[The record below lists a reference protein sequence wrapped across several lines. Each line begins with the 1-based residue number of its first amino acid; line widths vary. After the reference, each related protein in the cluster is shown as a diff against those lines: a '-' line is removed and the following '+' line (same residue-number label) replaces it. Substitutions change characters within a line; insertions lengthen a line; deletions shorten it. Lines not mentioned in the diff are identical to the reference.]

1 MPRCHVPTECQ
12 GIGQILTVG
21 FRPLPDST
29 PSTSRFVIAVLPLAI
44 VKWLESYNQDRGKF
58 AEFVERYDTV
68 VSEARL
74 VSSGSSQVDGCRI
87 P

>member
-1 MPRCHVPTECQ
+1 MGRRLQ
-12 GIGQILTVG
+12 
-21 FRPLPDST
+21 
-29 PSTSRFVIAVLPLAI
+29 
-44 VKWLESYNQDRGKF
+44 SYNRDRSKF

-74 VSSGSSQVDGCRI
+74 GIS